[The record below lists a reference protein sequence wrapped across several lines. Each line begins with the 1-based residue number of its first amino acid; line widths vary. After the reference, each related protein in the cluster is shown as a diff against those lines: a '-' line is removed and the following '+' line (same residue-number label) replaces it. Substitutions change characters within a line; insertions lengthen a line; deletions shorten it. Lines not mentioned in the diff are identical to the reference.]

1 MNHSPKFR
9 GGAICFLMIS
19 IFGALPAA
27 AQNSWMNPFTGNSFN
42 NPMSSTLDTTIMHSM
57 QRRLTQSQLL
67 GTLPSQQGGR
77 ASPPLYEQYQ
87 HGMPDRPMNAQPS
100 WSSYPQYSNL
110 PPPAGAPPPP
120 PLPTSATAP
129 NPASPP
135 QHFPIS
141 ASDFSSGQRVLPAA
155 YAAKGPKENQTQ
167 LLQTFNGM
175 MDAFE
180 KEGRKNN
187 VAYAIGFLIGASAQ
201 VHTGKEISDTVLEK
215 FVYDVND
222 ILAGSPSFR
231 ALPVAKKQELYESS
245 VLIGAMIAGMATDP
259 ETKADSKALARQ
271 VLQSVG
277 AIN

>member
-1 MNHSPKFR
+1 MKNFSYIR
-9 GGAICFLMIS
+9 NEAIGFLLVSVLCVM
-19 IFGALPAA
+19 PAS
-27 AQNSWMNPFTGNSFN
+27 AQNTYMNPFTGNSFN
-42 NPMSSTLDTTIMHSM
+42 NPMSSTLDSSIMFSM

-67 GTLPSQQGGR
+67 GTLPSQQGR
-77 ASPPLYEQYQ
+77 APSTNLFEQYQ

-120 PLPTSATAP
+120 PLPTSASAP
-129 NPASPP
+129 MPASPT

-141 ASDFSSGQRVLPAA
+141 ASDFSGKPRVLPAV
-155 YAAKGPKENQTQ
+155 YAAKGPQENQAQ

-187 VAYAIGFLIGASAQ
+187 VSYAIGFLIGASAQ
-201 VHTGKEISDTVLEK
+201 VHTGKEISDTVMEK
-215 FVYDVND
+215 FIYDIND

-231 ALPVAKKQELYESS
+231 ALPAAKKQELYESS
-245 VLIGAMIAGMATDP
+245 VLIGAMAAGLATNP
-259 ETKADSKALARQ
+259 ETQAEGKALAKQ
-271 VLQSVG
+271 VLQGLGV
-277 AIN
+277 IN

>member
-1 MNHSPKFR
+1 
-9 GGAICFLMIS
+9 
-19 IFGALPAA
+19 
-27 AQNSWMNPFTGNSFN
+27 MNPFTGNSFN
-42 NPMSSTLDTTIMHSM
+42 NPMSSTLDSSIMFSM

-67 GTLPSQQGGR
+67 GTLPSQRGR
-77 ASPPLYEQYQ
+77 APSTNLFEQYQ

-120 PLPTSATAP
+120 PLPTSGTAP
-129 NPASPP
+129 TPASPP

-141 ASDFSSGQRVLPAA
+141 ATDFKSGSRVMPST
-155 YAAKGPKENQTQ
+155 YAAQGPKENQAQ

-180 KEGRKNN
+180 KEGRRNN

-201 VHTGKEISDTVLEK
+201 VHTGKEVSDTVLEK

-222 ILAGSPSFR
+222 ILAGSPSFQTMP
-231 ALPVAKKQELYESS
+231 AAKKQELYESS
-245 VLIGAMIAGMATDP
+245 VLIGAMIGGLASNP
-259 ETKADSKALARQ
+259 ETKADGKALARQ